1 MDRKRG
7 ILLWTMAGGLV
18 AFFLLLSP
26 SGLFAQ
32 SKIFHSYS
40 NPTIAPDFAIE
51 DLQGKMVDLK
61 GLRGK
66 VLLLN
71 FWTTW

>member
-1 MDRKRG
+1 MNRQRG
-7 ILLWTMAGGLV
+7 ILQWTMAGGLI
-18 AFFLLLSP
+18 ALFLLLRP

-32 SKIFHSYS
+32 SKIFHSY
-40 NPTIAPDFAIE
+40 NTPTGAPDFAIE
-51 DLQGKMVDLK
+51 DLRGKLVDLK

-71 FWTTW
+71 FWATW

>member
-1 MDRKRG
+1 MRRERS
-7 ILLWTMAGGLV
+7 LLQWTTVGGLI
-18 AFFLLLSP
+18 ALCLLLSP

-40 NPTIAPDFAIE
+40 TPTSAPDFAIE

-71 FWTTW
+71 FWATW